1 MEEYPD
7 ISKLIIDN
15 FTEVIKRI
23 PMKFDDRRR
32 ILRLVDL
39 CVTHLGKEITAD
51 AIYPEEDSNPED
63 YNDEWEM
70 IYNEEI

>member
-7 ISKLIIDN
+7 ISQLIIDN

-39 CVTHLGKEITAD
+39 CVERLGKEITAD